1 MEEGYNNM
9 IEGIEEIE
17 GEECLCSVEDIQEFL
32 EVDIDE

>member
-17 GEECLCSVEDIQEFL
+17 GEECACSVEDIIEFIG
-32 EVDIDE
+32 EDIDD